1 MMETLRQFWAERA
14 PRERMILGT
23 GASIV
28 LIAVLYLVLIEPAW
42 TGIGRLERT
51 LPQQRAQAAELDA
64 LLGEVK
70 SLKTQPQVATVSAS
84 EVKGAIET
92 SLKRAGLKASRIV
105 PLSDGDMQLTFAD
118 VPYSTW
124 ATWLAGVERE
134 LGARTASVVINGKDA
149 TPGNVDAELAL
160 RLARK

>member
-1 MMETLRQFWAERA
+1 MDALKQFWIERA
-14 PRERMILGT
+14 PRERAILGT
-23 GASIV
+23 GAAIV
-28 LIAVLYLVLIEPAW
+28 LIAILFLLLIEPAW
-42 TGIGRLERT
+42 SGIGRLERS

-70 SLKTQPQVATVSAS
+70 NLKSQPQVATVSAS
-84 EVKGAIET
+84 EVRGALEA
-92 SLKRAGLKASRIV
+92 SLKRAGMKASRIV
-105 PLSDGDMQLTFAD
+105 PLSDGDIQLTFSD
-118 VPYSTW
+118 VPFGTW
-124 ATWLAGVERE
+124 ATWVAGIERE

>member
-1 MMETLRQFWAERA
+1 MDALKQFWAERA
-14 PRERMILGT
+14 PRERMILGVGGT
-23 GASIV
+23 VLLIV
-28 LIAVLYLVLIEPAW
+28 VLYLVLIEPAW
-42 TGIGRLERT
+42 SGIGRLERS

-70 SLKTQPQVATVSAS
+70 AMKSQPQVAMVSPS

-92 SLKRAGLKASRIV
+92 SLARSGLKAARMV
-105 PLSDGDMQLTFAD
+105 PLSDGDMQLTFAN
-118 VPYSTW
+118 VPYGTW
-124 ATWLAGVERE
+124 ASWLAGIERE
-134 LGARTASVVINGKDA
+134 LGARTMTLVVTGKDA